1 MDCFVVSLL
10 AKTSRYASS
19 ISPRFFARVMSEAS
33 LPRCRGRRECRA
45 LDTPA
50 ALCAKVKKH
59 TSIVTTVTPET
70 SGIPRAVVLT
80 TYTALSPV
88 TGLSCHRRPRKLP
101 SANLTPASGRQD
113 HTTSPSASSALRL
126 CAPSA
131 STASRPAFVT
141 IASRPSV
148 GRDGARH
155 TPDLHFGKTEI
166 FFQWGLDKRFVLSS
180 AHSLICP
187 SGRRARAIAIVLVPD
202 RLCYGFSPAASRIS
216 LMIIN

>member
-101 SANLTPASGRQD
+101 SANLTPASGCQD
-113 HTTSPSASSALRL
+113 HTPSPSTKGALVSSAARVHRIPPPTSVTIAKRPSEEAGPNRYISVSTPASSDISENQKLTRGAF
-126 CAPSA
+126 P
-131 STASRPAFVT
+131 ASRPH
-141 IASRPSV
+141 P
-148 GRDGARH
+148 
-155 TPDLHFGKTEI
+155 
-166 FFQWGLDKRFVLSS
+166 
-180 AHSLICP
+180 
-187 SGRRARAIAIVLVPD
+187 
-202 RLCYGFSPAASRIS
+202 
-216 LMIIN
+216 